1 QGLELGNR
9 VVIGFALAVPE
20 PSEKPQGYHD
30 DSDTDAKLCLFF
42 HVISSRSIL
51 PQPKPWCISLCAAMK
66 YRIGRMVLALYY
78 RSGRL
83 SASERTS
90 WNREIPI
97 PSVDGLNRNGLPSS
111 KTTGQPKFI
120 EWISPQLSTD
130 RPLLRGIRRPARR
143 ETPRPHEE
151 RRRPA
156 KAYGC
161 ARGESASPIRAAATF
176 ARYVRPTPLA
186 RTRRTADPW
195 SSTPSCFN

>member
-1 QGLELGNR
+1 MFCCIIIFFFFQAEDGIRDATVTG
-9 VVIGFALAVPE
+9 VQTCALPIS
-20 PSEKPQGYHD
+20 PK
-30 DSDTDAKLCLFF
+30 DA
-42 HVISSRSIL
+42 
-51 PQPKPWCISLCAAMK
+51 
-66 YRIGRMVLALYY
+66 
-78 RSGRL
+78 SGRIRL
-83 SASERTS
+83 L
-90 WNREIPI
+90 EILGECP
-97 PSVDGLNRNGLPSS
+97 PAPFL
-111 KTTGQPKFI
+111 

-195 SSTPSCFN
+195 SSTPSCFNPSHRQSPLYNHWR